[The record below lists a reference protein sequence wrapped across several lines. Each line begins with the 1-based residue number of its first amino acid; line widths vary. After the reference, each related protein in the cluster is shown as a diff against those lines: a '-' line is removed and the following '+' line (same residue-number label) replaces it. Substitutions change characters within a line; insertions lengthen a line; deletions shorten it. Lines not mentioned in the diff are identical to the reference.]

1 MFLYRLV
8 DDYVIPS
15 HLSLHYVGEYICGGK
30 KYTITLWVMMKRVIY
45 EFLNTKY
52 EGIVIYH
59 QMFDL
64 SDGLMESFITD
75 RGNGIIKFTRFH
87 SRREIRTRVNSFL
100 RGDIKKYF
108 DIHDID
114 IEMYVLE
121 WCRDKSIKTVE
132 M

>member
-1 MFLYRLV
+1 MKSLV
-8 DDYVIPS
+8 
-15 HLSLHYVGEYICGGK
+15 
-30 KYTITLWVMMKRVIY
+30 WQ
-45 EFLNTKY
+45 FLNTKY
-52 EGIVIYH
+52 DGIVIYH

-64 SDGLMESFITD
+64 SDKLVESFMTD

-87 SRREIRTRVNSFL
+87 NGKEVRTRVNSFL
-100 RGDIKKYF
+100 RGDVKNYF

-121 WCRDKSIKTVE
+121 WCRAMSIRTIE